1 MSAEII
7 FNVSQALRARLDD
20 ALGGPGKVFVGPLD
34 DPDAKNASL
43 VLFLY
48 RIAPNP
54 SLRNREHRVIS
65 DTAPPEV
72 ITYNNSLPLTLH
84 YLITVGTGPSGGDQ
98 PDDLELK
105 WLGLAMR
112 ALNDEPELTDNIFGE
127 EPVRLSL
134 EPVSTEEMSR
144 IWTLFPTA
152 NYRTSVAYVA
162 TPVWID
168 PKDRPVVASRVVED
182 RLGAG
187 AKSGEPV
194 DA

>member
-1 MSAEII
+1 MSADAI
-7 FNVSQALRARLDD
+7 FNVSQALRTRLESSV
-20 ALGGPGKVFVGPLD
+20 GTGKVFVGPLD

-48 RIAPNP
+48 RIEPNA
-54 SLRNREHRVIS
+54 SLRNQEHRVVS
-65 DTAPPEV
+65 DNPPPEV
-72 ITYNNSLPLTLH
+72 IVYDNSLPLVLH

-105 WLGLAMR
+105 WLGLAIR
-112 ALNDEPELTDNIFGE
+112 VLNDDPVLADNIFGE
-127 EPVRLSL
+127 EPVRVSL

-152 NYRTSVAYVA
+152 NYRTSLAYLA
-162 TPVWID
+162 SPVWID
-168 PKDRPVVASRVVED
+168 PKDEPIAAARVVED
-182 RLGAG
+182 QFGAG
-187 AKSGEPV
+187 IRAQEPA

>member
-1 MSAEII
+1 MSADII
-7 FNVSQALRARLDD
+7 FKVSQAFRTRLED

-48 RIAPNP
+48 RLAPNP

-65 DTAPPEV
+65 DNPPPEV
-72 ITYNNSLPLTLH
+72 IVYDNSLPLTLH
-84 YLITVGTGPSGGDQ
+84 YLITVGTGPAGGLL
-98 PDDLELK
+98 PDDLELS
-105 WLGLAMR
+105 WLGTAMQ
-112 ALNDEPELTDNIFGE
+112 ALNDEPELTDNAFGE
-127 EPVRLSL
+127 EAVRLSL

-168 PKDRPVVASRVVED
+168 PKNQPLTAARVVQD
-182 RLGAG
+182 QLLAG
-187 AKSGEPV
+187 SKIGEPA